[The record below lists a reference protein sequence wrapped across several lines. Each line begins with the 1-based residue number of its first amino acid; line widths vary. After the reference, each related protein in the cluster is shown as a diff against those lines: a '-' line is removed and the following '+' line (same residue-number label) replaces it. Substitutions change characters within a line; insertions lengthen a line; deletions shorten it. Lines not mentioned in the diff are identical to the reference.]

1 MGVNPVIVVA
11 YKEHILSPNQVSELQ
26 TNKKETWSP
35 EGV

>member
-1 MGVNPVIVVA
+1 MGVHPVMVVA
-11 YKEHILSPNQVSELQ
+11 YKEHILSSNQVNELQ